1 MIQRIHYSWF
11 ICFGCAL
18 VLFCTGGLCF
28 TGFSVYLPYMR
39 SVLGFTNTQISVLLF
54 VRSLLSV
61 IGMTFVNRFLKKYE
75 IRRVVTF
82 ALIMA
87 AASFLIYAFCSS
99 YAGCMA
105 AAALSGAAYGFGSM
119 IPVSILISR
128 WFNDHR
134 GLALGVCMA
143 STGVSTFIA
152 SPVIT
157 WLVDRNS
164 LMISY
169 LTEGIFVAV
178 MCVIVWFLLRS
189 MPSCLDLEPL
199 GADHETAVAYAD
211 QTASPGMIAI
221 MTAGFLLL
229 GTASNNVASNLS
241 LLYQSVGFDSDRIAN
256 VVAFFGISLAVGKCV
271 SGLVV
276 DKAGPYH
283 SCGILFIISIIGCAL
298 CCTAGRTGLTAA
310 STAVILIGFGMAVAS
325 IAPSAFALRVASE
338 KDYPGIL
345 SKFQTSHTL
354 GGLLFTTMP
363 GIIADRT
370 DSYVI
375 SYLIMLGAIVV
386 SSIILQRVYHWVVC
400 VQR

>member
-1 MIQRIHYSWF
+1 MFKKIHYSWL

-18 VLFCTGGLCF
+18 LLFCTGGLCF

-39 SVLGFTNTQISVLLF
+39 SILNFTNTQVSVLLF

-75 IRRVVTF
+75 IRRVVSV
-82 ALIMA
+82 ALLMA
-87 AASFLIYAFCSS
+87 AVSFVIYGLSTS
-99 YAGCMA
+99 YAGCLA
-105 AAALSGAAYGFGSM
+105 ASALSGAAYGFGSM

-128 WFNDHR
+128 WFNEHR

-157 WLVDRNS
+157 WAVDTFS
-164 LMISY
+164 LRTSY
-169 LTEGIFVAV
+169 LAEAAFVAV
-178 MCVIVWFLLRS
+178 MCILVWTLLRS

-199 GADHETAVAYAD
+199 GSGEETAVSYASK
-211 QTASPGMIAI
+211 TASGTQIAI
-221 MTAGFLLL
+221 MTAGFLML
-229 GTASNNVASNLS
+229 GMAANNVASNLS
-241 LLYQSVGFDSDRIAN
+241 LLYQSVGFDSDRIAS
-256 VVAFFGISLAVGKCV
+256 VVAFFGISLAIGKCV

-276 DKAGPYH
+276 DKVGPYK
-283 SCGILFIISIIGCAL
+283 SCGILFIISIAGCAL
-298 CCTAGRTGLTAA
+298 CCTAGITGLTVA

-325 IAPSAFALRVASE
+325 IAPTSFALRVATE
-338 KDYPGIL
+338 EDYPGIL

-354 GGLLFTTMP
+354 GGLIFTTIP

-375 SYLIMLGAIVV
+375 SYIIMLVLITV
-386 SSIILQRVYHWVVC
+386 SSVILQRLYHRIVC
-400 VQR
+400 

>member
-1 MIQRIHYSWF
+1 MFKKIHYSWL

-18 VLFCTGGLCF
+18 LLFCTGGLCF

-39 SVLGFTNTQISVLLF
+39 SVLNFSNTQVSVLLF

-61 IGMTFVNRFLKKYE
+61 IGMSFVNRFLKKYE
-75 IRRVVTF
+75 VRRVVTV
-82 ALIMA
+82 ALLMA
-87 AASFLIYAFCSS
+87 AVSFVIYGFSTS
-99 YAGCMA
+99 YIGCIF

-128 WFNDHR
+128 WFNEHR

-157 WLVDRNS
+157 WAVDTFS
-164 LMISY
+164 LRTSY
-169 LTEGIFVAV
+169 LAEAAFVAV
-178 MCVIVWFLLRS
+178 MCVLVWVLLRS

-199 GADHETAVAYAD
+199 GSGEETAVAYASK
-211 QTASPGMIAI
+211 TASGTRIAI
-221 MTAGFLLL
+221 MTAGFLML
-229 GTASNNVASNLS
+229 GMAANNVASNLS
-241 LLYQSVGFDSDRIAN
+241 LLYQSVGFDSDRIAS
-256 VVAFFGISLAVGKCV
+256 VVAFFGISLAIGKCV

-276 DKAGPYH
+276 DKVGPYK
-283 SCGILFIISIIGCAL
+283 SCGILFIISMAGCAL
-298 CCTAGRTGLTAA
+298 CCTAGRTGLTIA

-325 IAPSAFALRVASE
+325 IAPTSFALRVATE
-338 KDYPGIL
+338 EDYPGIL

-354 GGLLFTTMP
+354 GGLIFTTVP
-363 GIIADRT
+363 GIIADKT

-375 SYLIMLGAIVV
+375 SYVIMLVLITV
-386 SSIILQRVYHWVVC
+386 SSVVLQRLYHRIVC
-400 VQR
+400 EG